1 MARDDHPPG
10 HRERYE
16 RGLDD
21 YHDPTAGFGGAPP
34 ARSALT
40 LRLILA
46 GFGFVIS
53 AVITFLA
60 ARADLTWL
68 MIIGVVLATIAAIDI
83 VWVAQRKRRGE
94 PG

>member
-1 MARDDHPPG
+1 MAREDHPPG
-10 HRERYE
+10 HQERYE

-21 YHDPTAGFGGAPP
+21 YHDPTAGLGGAAP

-53 AVITFLA
+53 AAVTFLA
-60 ARADLTWL
+60 ARAELTWL
-68 MIIGVVLATIAAIDI
+68 VIIAVVLAMTAAVDF
-83 VWVAQRKRRGE
+83 VWVLQRKQRGE